1 MQTVSA
7 TSDSEY
13 GAKAGDTPG
22 FEKRGEVA
30 LQRFWVMQHLPEKL
44 VIGNQ
49 FFLDQ
54 LHNQADI
61 SYLKR
66 ELRIHGKTFAWCPPD
81 SVLVE
86 DSYRVL
92 STVGDAELAPRSI
105 SKVQVEL
112 WHKCDENLWAVWLI
126 CKVAQG
132 IP

>member
-1 MQTVSA
+1 MVLKQLIHQ
-7 TSDSEY
+7 
-13 GAKAGDTPG
+13 AKQVG

-30 LQRFWVMQHLPEKL
+30 LQRFWVMQYLPEKL

-61 SYLKR
+61 SYPKR
-66 ELRIHGKTFAWCPPD
+66 ELRIHGKTLAWCPPD

-92 STVGDAELAPRSI
+92 STVGDAELAPRGAYQ
-105 SKVQVEL
+105 K
-112 WHKCDENLWAVWLI
+112 
-126 CKVAQG
+126 
-132 IP
+132 